1 MNIEISNEIYLKLK
15 NEILECY
22 PKMNDDEIKKYLVD
36 FISEDM
42 TVKYFG
48 GFVSM
53 KETRKR

>member
-1 MNIEISNEIYLKLK
+1 
-15 NEILECY
+15 
-22 PKMNDDEIKKYLVD
+22 MNDDEIKKYLVD

-53 KETRKR
+53 KKQEKDNKTRILNNI